1 MAMPG
6 SSSLCASHHRH
17 LQRRRRQVQALTPA
31 PRSLD
36 TGATRMDGGG
46 GGGTGLVAAGRAK
59 TKLCRDAR
67 STELT
72 SYPGPGPRWRSTAPQ
87 SCGRNRW
94 DVSVRLCSARSR
106 AASRPRR
113 PCAAGVCA
121 QPLQKRGGWDGVRS
135 VNPSDLIFRCRA
147 NDDLRSTST
156 RPVPPARLRHHRR
169 LGRSRLARANLRS
182 VDGQCIYSPGWLGS
196 FVMDPFDPDHHQMQR
211 STSVLGIEGA
221 GYGIGLALVATA
233 AGE

>member
-1 MAMPG
+1 MPG

-17 LQRRRRQVQALTPA
+17 LQRRRRQVQVLTPA

-59 TKLCRDAR
+59 TKLCRDVR

-121 QPLQKRGGWDGVRS
+121 HALAKERRLGAVR

-169 LGRSRLARANLRS
+169 LHTKRDRGARKPPFSLGNPDTA
-182 VDGQCIYSPGWLGS
+182 SPA
-196 FVMDPFDPDHHQMQR
+196 R
-211 STSVLGIEGA
+211 
-221 GYGIGLALVATA
+221 
-233 AGE
+233 

>member
-1 MAMPG
+1 MPG

-17 LQRRRRQVQALTPA
+17 LQRRRRQVQVLTPA

-94 DVSVRLCSARSR
+94 DASVRLCSARSR

-113 PCAAGVCA
+113 PCAAGVCVCA
-121 QPLQKRGGWDGVRS
+121 PLQKRGGWEALCPSRAT
-135 VNPSDLIFRCRA
+135 VNPSDLTFMQGQSTDCGRRLT
-147 NDDLRSTST
+147 DLCHHLRHH
-156 RPVPPARLRHHRR
+156 RRRRLRHHRH
-169 LGRSRLARANLRS
+169 LGRSGGVRMCTLPTRAFREQTCA
-182 VDGQCIYSPGWLGS
+182 V
-196 FVMDPFDPDHHQMQR
+196 R
-211 STSVLGIEGA
+211 TAGA
-221 GYGIGLALVATA
+221 YTA
-233 AGE
+233 QV